1 MIAGTFVLEDQ
12 SIQFHLTQNGLIEYT
27 VHDATSGVAATKAV
41 GLAEFSAAMHMALPM
56 HMALLGEDNAIEC
69 LYERALSAMPKIKDI
84 HDLREMS
91 PAEAEAAVRNLR
103 WIP

>member
-12 SIQFHLTQNGLIEYT
+12 SIQFRLTQNGLIEYT
-27 VHDATSGVAATKAV
+27 VHDAVSGVAATKAV
-41 GLAEFSAAMHMALPM
+41 GLAEFSAAMHVALFF
-56 HMALLGEDNAIEC
+56 GEDTASDC
-69 LYERALSAMPKIKDI
+69 MYELATGAMPCVNDVYEGG
-84 HDLREMS
+84 EMS

>member
-27 VHDATSGVAATKAV
+27 VHDAISGVAATKAV
-41 GLAEFSAAMHMALPM
+41 GRGEFGAAM
-56 HMALLGEDNAIEC
+56 HMALLGEDIASARM
-69 LYERALSAMPKIKDI
+69 YELATSATPRVKDI
-84 HDLREMS
+84 HDRSEMS